1 MQVSIKK
8 LEHLRDVMKRVVR
21 AREDGR
27 QYVPVV
33 LKLEAEIAARQN
45 LDDDY
50 LRILTDA
57 A

>member
-1 MQVSIKK
+1 MPVSIEK

-21 AREDGR
+21 TRGDGR
-27 QYVPVV
+27 LYVPVV
-33 LKLEAEIAARQN
+33 LRLEAEIAAIQN

-50 LRILTDA
+50 ARIVADA